1 MSGYHT
7 RRNQRLLR
15 PQHPHPSQFL
25 TVCLLPFSP
34 AWPSSYFPLWA
45 HQTPLS
51 LAAAF
56 CLSVFLSAWL
66 LLTNSQILLPARES
80 QPAVLYA
87 SDKGTEGEK
96 HKTLF
101 SLWWL
106 MWLSASVTFKS
117 NFSTRTFPSMAFLL
131 PVHEN
136 SPRGEPVSVLQPP
149 ISQLICI
156 YIYNRRLMS
165 TTSSYI
171 EYFEHSGTDL
181 PLHSSFSPVRRAG
194 SRSPFWR

>member
-1 MSGYHT
+1 MGTLPRSLVKKLLSLSYRTTHGPRRQVSFPEEGTSPCCAQDTCWMMSGYHT

-51 LAAAF
+51 LPAAF

-80 QPAVLYA
+80 QPALSCTPMIKA
-87 SDKGTEGEK
+87 RRGRNTKPSFLCGDWCD
-96 HKTLF
+96 
-101 SLWWL
+101 SLHL
-106 MWLSASVTFKS
+106 LHLRA
-117 NFSTRTFPSMAFLL
+117 TFPQELSLRWPSCFLYMKTHVEGNL
-131 PVHEN
+131 C
-136 SPRGEPVSVLQPP
+136 Q
-149 ISQLICI
+149 
-156 YIYNRRLMS
+156 YYNPLS
-165 TTSSYI
+165 
-171 EYFEHSGTDL
+171 HS
-181 PLHSSFSPVRRAG
+181 
-194 SRSPFWR
+194 